1 MVDIAAGEPRRE
13 LTLRE
18 LMKGNILVLTVS
30 RILWSMSSSIVWP
43 YVSLYILEL
52 GGQARTIGKITALA
66 NVAGMLFFP
75 LGGYLADKSG
85 RAKLVGYSTL
95 LFAGSLSIFAMATT
109 WQWIASAMVIQSLVL
124 FYMPA
129 LNAIMAD
136 SIPPGARG
144 KILSITISIPEAVR
158 IFSPFIGGWLIEKY
172 TLVPAMRIGYTISF
186 ITATFVG
193 LMRLKYLKETI
204 ETKPLT
210 KGIFGIFQESYRDVG
225 VSIKWIMKNMGGYT
239 VIAMILIFSGS
250 LVQPYWMVYAKGIIG
265 ITEFQWGQVALVG
278 GIAKVIISLYVGNF
292 VDKRGVKKSMIVALL
307 IAIPAMSAFVYTRG
321 LMDTALV
328 YTVLVL
334 ANAFIWIA
342 SGVLIADS
350 IPRNIRGRIMAGLGQ
365 GIPLGIT
372 GGGYAQGFML
382 FIPSALGS
390 LISGYIYEYNPAY
403 PWYLQ
408 SVLLTLCLLLVIRLV
423 KEPDH
428 AEV

>member
-1 MVDIAAGEPRRE
+1 MVDIAAGDPSRE
-13 LTLRE
+13 LPLRE

-30 RILWSMSSSIVWP
+30 RIIWSMSSSIVWP
-43 YVSLYILEL
+43 YVSLYIIEL
-52 GGQARTIGKITALA
+52 GGNPPLIGKITALA
-66 NVAGMLFFP
+66 NIAGMLFFP

-95 LFAGSLSIFAMATT
+95 LFAGSLSIFAMAKS
-109 WQWIASAMVIQSLVL
+109 WQWIATAMVIQSLVL

-158 IFSPFIGGWLIEKY
+158 IFSPFIGGWLIERY

-186 ITATFVG
+186 ITAAGVG
-193 LMRLKYLKETI
+193 LMRIKYLNETI
-204 ETKPLT
+204 KTKPLDRGIV
-210 KGIFGIFQESYRDVG
+210 GIFNESYSNVWT
-225 VSIKWIMKNMGGYT
+225 SIRWIIKNMGGYT
-239 VIAMILIFSGS
+239 LIAMILIFSGS
-250 LVQPYWMVYAKGIIG
+250 LVQPYWMVYAKTITGIS
-265 ITEFQWGQVALVG
+265 EFQWGQVALVG

-292 VDKRGVKKSMIVALL
+292 VDKQGVKKSMIVAFL
-307 IAIPAMSAFVYTRG
+307 IAIPAMSTFVYTTG
-321 LMDTALV
+321 LIDTALV
-328 YTVLVL
+328 YIILVL

-365 GIPLGIT
+365 GIPLGVT

-408 SVLLTLCLLLVIRLV
+408 SLLLSLCFLLVLKLV
-423 KEPDH
+423 KEPEN

>member
-1 MVDIAAGEPRRE
+1 MVDNAAGEPQRE
-13 LTLRE
+13 LTLKE
-18 LMKGNILVLTVS
+18 LMRGNILVLTVS
-30 RILWSMSSSIVWP
+30 RIIWSMSSSIVWP
-43 YVSLYILEL
+43 FVSLYIIEL
-52 GGQARTIGKITALA
+52 GGDAPTIGKITALA
-66 NVAGMLFFP
+66 NIAGMLFFP

-95 LFAGSLSIFAMATT
+95 LFAGSLSLFAMAKS
-109 WQWIASAMVIQSLVL
+109 WQWIAAAMTIQSLVL

-144 KILSITISIPEAVR
+144 KILSLTISIPEAVR
-158 IFSPFIGGWLIEKY
+158 IFSPFVGGWLIERY

-186 ITATFVG
+186 ITAAAVG
-193 LMRLKYLKETI
+193 VMRIKYLEETI
-204 ETKPLT
+204 ETKPL
-210 KGIFGIFQESYRDVG
+210 KYGVFGIFKESYSNVW
-225 VSIKWIMKNMGGYT
+225 VSINWIIKNMGGYT
-239 VIAMILIFSGS
+239 LIAMILIFSGS
-250 LVQPYWMVYAKGIIG
+250 LIQPYWAVYAKTITGIS
-265 ITEFQWGQVALVG
+265 EFQWGQVALVG
-278 GIAKVIISLYVGNF
+278 GVAKTIISLYVGSF
-292 VDKRGVKKSMIVALL
+292 VDSRGVKKSMIVSFL
-307 IAIPAMSAFVYTRG
+307 IAIPVMIAFVHTKG
-321 LMDTALV
+321 LADTTLV
-328 YTVLVL
+328 YSVLVL

-390 LISGYIYEYNPAY
+390 LVSGYIYDYNPAY
-403 PWYLQ
+403 PWHLQ
-408 SVLLTLCLLLVIRLV
+408 SVLLALCLLLVIKLV
-423 KEPDH
+423 KEPEN

>member
-1 MVDIAAGEPRRE
+1 MVDIAAGEPRKE
-13 LTLRE
+13 LTLTE

-43 YVSLYILEL
+43 YVSFYIYALNGDAPL
-52 GGQARTIGKITALA
+52 IGKITALA

-95 LFAGSLSIFAMATT
+95 LFAGSLSLFAMARS
-109 WQWIASAMVIQSLVL
+109 WQWIAAAMVIQSLVL

-158 IFSPFIGGWLIEKY
+158 IFSPVFGGWLIQRY
-172 TLVPAMRIGYTISF
+172 TLVPAMRLGYTISF

-193 LMRLKYLKETI
+193 LMRIKYLKETI
-204 ETKPLT
+204 DTKPLD
-210 KGIFGIFQESYRDVG
+210 KGIVGIFNESYSNVW
-225 VSIKWIMKNMGGYT
+225 VSIRWILKNMGGYT
-239 VIAMILIFSGS
+239 LIAMILIFSGS
-250 LVQPYWMVYAKGIIG
+250 LVQPFWAVYADSFAGVAPH
-265 ITEFQWGQVALVG
+265 QWGQVALVG
-278 GIAKVIISLYVGNF
+278 GIVKVIVSLYVGNF
-292 VDKRGVKKSMIVALL
+292 VDKRGVKKSMIVSFL
-307 IAIPAMSAFVYTRG
+307 IAIPAMIAFVHSRG
-321 LMDTALV
+321 LVNTALV
-328 YTVLVL
+328 YSVLVV

-342 SGVLIADS
+342 SGVLIANS

-365 GIPLGIT
+365 GIPLGVT

-408 SVLLTLCLLLVIRLV
+408 SVLLTLCLLLVLRLV

>member
-1 MVDIAAGEPRRE
+1 MVDIAAGEPSRE

-30 RILWSMSSSIVWP
+30 RIIWSMSSSIVWP
-43 YVSLYILEL
+43 YVSLYIIEL
-52 GGQARTIGKITALA
+52 GGNPPLIGKITALA
-66 NVAGMLFFP
+66 NIAGMLFFP

-95 LFAGSLSIFAMATT
+95 LFAGSLSIFAMAKS
-109 WQWIASAMVIQSLVL
+109 WQWIATAMVIQSLVL

-158 IFSPFIGGWLIEKY
+158 IFSPFIGGWLIERY

-186 ITATFVG
+186 ITAAGVG
-193 LMRLKYLKETI
+193 LMRIKYLNETI
-204 ETKPLT
+204 KTKPLDRGIV
-210 KGIFGIFQESYRDVG
+210 GIFNESYSNVWT
-225 VSIKWIMKNMGGYT
+225 SIRWIIKNMGGYT
-239 VIAMILIFSGS
+239 LIAMILIFSGS
-250 LVQPYWMVYAKGIIG
+250 LVQPYWMVYAKTITGIS
-265 ITEFQWGQVALVG
+265 EFQWGQVALVG

-292 VDKRGVKKSMIVALL
+292 VDKQGVKKSMIVAFL
-307 IAIPAMSAFVYTRG
+307 IAIPAMSTFVYTTG
-321 LMDTALV
+321 LIDTALV
-328 YTVLVL
+328 YIILVL

-365 GIPLGIT
+365 GIPLGVT

-408 SVLLTLCLLLVIRLV
+408 SLLLSLCFLLVLKLV
-423 KEPDH
+423 KEPEN

>member
-1 MVDIAAGEPRRE
+1 MVDIAARDPHRE

-18 LMKGNILVLTVS
+18 LMRGNILVLTVS
-30 RILWSMSSSIVWP
+30 RIIWSMSSSIVWP
-43 YVSLYILEL
+43 FVSLYIIEL
-52 GGQARTIGKITALA
+52 GGDTPTIGKITALA

-95 LFAGSLSIFAMATT
+95 LFAGSLSVFAMAKS
-109 WQWIASAMVIQSLVL
+109 WQWIAAAMTIQSLVL

-144 KILSITISIPEAVR
+144 KILSLTISIPEAVR

-186 ITATFVG
+186 ITAAFVG
-193 LMRLKYLKETI
+193 FMRIKYLKETI
-204 ETKPLT
+204 ETEPLN
-210 KGIFGIFQESYRDVG
+210 KGIVEIFKESYRNVW
-225 VSIKWIMKNMGGYT
+225 VSTRWIIKNLGGYT

-250 LVQPYWMVYAKGIIG
+250 LVQPYWAVYAKTIIG
-265 ITEFQWGQVALVG
+265 ISEFQWGQVALVG
-278 GIAKVIISLYVGNF
+278 GIAKTIISLYVGSF
-292 VDKRGVKKSMIVALL
+292 VDKRGAKKSMIISFL
-307 IAIPAMSAFVYTRG
+307 IAIPAMIAFAFTKG
-321 LMDTALV
+321 LFDTTLV
-328 YTVLVL
+328 YVVLVL
-334 ANAFIWIA
+334 ANAFIWIS

-372 GGGYAQGFML
+372 GGGYAQGVML

-390 LISGYIYEYNPAY
+390 LISGYIYDYNPAY

-408 SVLLTLCLLLVIRLV
+408 SVLLVLCLILVLKLV

>member
-43 YVSLYILEL
+43 YVSLYIIEL
-52 GGQARTIGKITALA
+52 GGNAPTIGKITALA

-95 LFAGSLSIFAMATT
+95 LFAGSLSIFAMATS
-109 WQWIASAMVIQSLVL
+109 WQWIATAMVIQSLVL

-158 IFSPFIGGWLIEKY
+158 IFSPFIGGWLIERY

-204 ETKPLT
+204 ETKPLD
-210 KGIFGIFQESYRDVG
+210 KDIFGIFRESYSNVW
-225 VSIKWIMKNMGGYT
+225 VSIQWIMKNMGGYT

-265 ITEFQWGQVALVG
+265 ISEFQWGQVALVG
-278 GIAKVIISLYVGNF
+278 GVAKVIISLYVGNF
-292 VDKRGVKKSMIVALL
+292 VDKRGVKKSMIVAFL
-307 IAIPAMSAFVYTRG
+307 IAIPTMSA
-321 LMDTALV
+321 
-328 YTVLVL
+328 LVL

-390 LISGYIYEYNPAY
+390 LISGYIYEYNPTY

-408 SVLLTLCLLLVIRLV
+408 SVLLTLCLVLVIRLV

>member
-1 MVDIAAGEPRRE
+1 MVDYAAGEPQRE
-13 LTLRE
+13 LTIRE

-30 RILWSMSSSIVWP
+30 RIIWSLSSSIVWP
-43 YVSLYILEL
+43 YVSLYIMEL
-52 GGQARTIGKITALA
+52 GGDPPIIGKITALA

-95 LFAGSLSIFAMATT
+95 LFAGSLSIYAMAKS
-109 WQWIASAMVIQSLVL
+109 WQWIATAMVIQSLVL

-158 IFSPFIGGWLIEKY
+158 IFSPFIGGWLIERY

-186 ITATFVG
+186 ITAAGVG
-193 LMRLKYLKETI
+193 LMRIKYLKETI
-204 ETKPLT
+204 ETKPLDRGIV
-210 KGIFGIFQESYRDVG
+210 GIFNESYSNVW
-225 VSIKWIMKNMGGYT
+225 VSIRWIIKNMGGYT
-239 VIAMILIFSGS
+239 LIAMILIFSGS
-250 LVQPYWMVYAKGIIG
+250 LVQPYWMVYAKTITGIS
-265 ITEFQWGQVALVG
+265 EFQWGQVALVG
-278 GIAKVIISLYVGNF
+278 GIAKVIISLYVGRF
-292 VDKRGVKKSMIVALL
+292 VDKRGVKKSMIVAFL
-307 IAIPAMSAFVYTRG
+307 IAIPAMSAFVYTTG
-321 LMDTALV
+321 LIDTALV

-334 ANAFIWIA
+334 ANAFIWIS

-408 SVLLTLCLLLVIRLV
+408 SVLLALCLLLVLKLV
-423 KEPDH
+423 KEPEN

>member
-1 MVDIAAGEPRRE
+1 MVDNAAGEPQRE

-43 YVSLYILEL
+43 YVSFYIIEL
-52 GGQARTIGKITALA
+52 GGDAPTIGKITALA
-66 NVAGMLFFP
+66 NIAGMLFFP

-95 LFAGSLSIFAMATT
+95 LFAGSLSLFAMAKS
-109 WQWIASAMVIQSLVL
+109 WQWIAAAMTIQSLVL

-158 IFSPFIGGWLIEKY
+158 IFSPFVGGWLIERY
-172 TLVPAMRIGYTISF
+172 TLVPAMRLGYTISF
-186 ITATFVG
+186 ITAAAVG
-193 LMRLKYLKETI
+193 FMRIKYLEETI
-204 ETKPLT
+204 ETKPLDR
-210 KGIFGIFQESYRDVG
+210 GILGIFQESYSNVW
-225 VSIKWIMKNMGGYT
+225 VSVRWITKNMGGYT
-239 VIAMILIFSGS
+239 LIAMILIFSGS
-250 LVQPYWMVYAKGIIG
+250 LVQPYWAVYADSFAGVSPY
-265 ITEFQWGQVALVG
+265 QWGQVALVG
-278 GIAKVIISLYVGNF
+278 GIAKVIISLYVGSF
-292 VDKRGVKKSMIVALL
+292 VDRQGVKKSMIVSFL
-307 IAIPAMSAFVYTRG
+307 IAIPVMLAFVHTKG
-321 LMDTALV
+321 VVNTTLV
-328 YTVLVL
+328 YSVLVL

-390 LISGYIYEYNPAY
+390 LVSGYIYDYNPAY

-408 SVLLTLCLLLVIRLV
+408 SVLLALCLLLVIKLV
-423 KEPDH
+423 KEPEN